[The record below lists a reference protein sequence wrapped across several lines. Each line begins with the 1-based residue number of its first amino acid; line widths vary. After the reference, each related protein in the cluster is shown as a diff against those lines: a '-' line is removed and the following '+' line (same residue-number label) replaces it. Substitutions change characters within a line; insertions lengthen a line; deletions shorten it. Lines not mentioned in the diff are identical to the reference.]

1 MQLAGDSGPFFHDD
15 QLLLLLLMAVQR
27 QGAGQLFH
35 QGIHQLLLI
44 VAEMAANRQRRQQ
57 DAVLTMR
64 IRQPPLQRC
73 SAIRQRR
80 QIAWTEVAAFII
92 TVIIRVAGKLLVII
106 FVFQV
111 VNPYLDIAQQ
121 RQPLQAIQYRR
132 NTFAERGAGVQPAVG
147 LP

>member
-1 MQLAGDSGPFFHDD
+1 
-15 QLLLLLLMAVQR
+15 
-27 QGAGQLFH
+27 
-35 QGIHQLLLI
+35 
-44 VAEMAANRQRRQQ
+44 MAANRQRRQQ

-73 SAIRQRR
+73 SPIRQRR

-106 FVFQV
+106 FVFRV